1 MADDPDDAD
10 PTERKSSRGGKKRFQ
25 ERDERDDDDDDNGPR
40 KKKRA
45 GDDDDDDRPKK
56 RRRVDDGPRVKTT
69 DNMPIVM
76 LLAFIGSAVAL
87 LVICAGCG
95 VWSFDWLVGG
105 GPAGGGGGGGGGGSG
120 HEFEVVSA
128 GRTPGFGA
136 LSAPNISYAVKQNKE
151 LSGSGVYVVVMRCGG
166 VTTSEPFPPPGKGG
180 SYSSTRPQMSLRSTS
195 GKLEVWVERRQNPVA
210 SGGTVVSNTYVVP

>member
-1 MADDPDDAD
+1 MADEPDDD

-25 ERDERDDDDDDNGPR
+25 ERDEPDDDDDRPR
-40 KKKRA
+40 KKRR
-45 GDDDDDDRPKK
+45 GDDHDDDDRPKK
-56 RRRVDDGPRVKTT
+56 KRRVDDGPRVKTT

-105 GPAGGGGGGGGGGSG
+105 GPAGGGGVGGVVGGR
-120 HEFEVVSA
+120 EFEVVSA
-128 GRTPGFGA
+128 NRTPGFGA
-136 LSAPNISYAVKQNKE
+136 LSAPNISYVLKQNKE

>member
-1 MADDPDDAD
+1 MADEPDDD

-25 ERDERDDDDDDNGPR
+25 ERDEP
-40 KKKRA
+40 
-45 GDDDDDDRPKK
+45 DDDDDDRPRKK
-56 RRRVDDGPRVKTT
+56 RRGDDHVDDDRPKKKRRVDDGPRVKTT
-69 DNMPIVM
+69 DIMPIVM

-105 GPAGGGGGGGGGGSG
+105 GPAGGGGGGVVGGR
-120 HEFEVVSA
+120 EFEVVSA
-128 GRTPGFGA
+128 NRTPGFGA
-136 LSAPNISYAVKQNKE
+136 LSAPNISYVLKQNKE